1 MFVLLLMV
9 FSLDVGAGSLL
20 CEHLSG
26 HKVEI
31 GLVLFGTIGLWVF
44 GLDLLL
50 ASISYTNTV
59 VVDIGGFV
67 QHTGSWRILFDC
79 LMIGLFGGLYI
90 VPLFAVIQ
98 TRCDP
103 RHLSRTIA
111 GMNIMNAL
119 FMLMAVLLTLVLLQS
134 GFIIPQIF
142 LVTAIL
148 NVLVAIYIFTVAPE
162 YLVRF
167 MAWILIYAIHRLK
180 TISRDLIPAESAAV
194 LVCNQVSYVYAI
206 FIMAAGPRPIRLVM
220 DHRIFQIFIVRRNR
234 DRHGVPD
241 CAEQ

>member
-1 MFVLLLMV
+1 LYAKNYLHGDHSVFVLLLTV

-20 CEHLSG
+20 CERLSG

-31 GLVLFGTIGLWVF
+31 GLV
-44 GLDLLL
+44 
-50 ASISYTNTV
+50 
-59 VVDIGGFV
+59 
-67 QHTGSWRILFDC
+67 
-79 LMIGLFGGLYI
+79 
-90 VPLFAVIQ
+90 LFAVIQ

-119 FMLMAVLLTLVLLQS
+119 FMLTAVLLTLVLLQS
-134 GFIIPQIF
+134 GFTIPQIF

-148 NVLVAIYIFTVAPE
+148 NVLVALYIFTVAPE

-220 DHRIFQIFIVRRNR
+220 DHRIFKIPVLSGAI
-234 DRHGVPD
+234 GIAKAIPIAPD
-241 CAEQ
+241 NENLELMKFAFA